1 MVAALDGR
9 FDGFQTKRVHWI
21 RICLNSAYIVIIF
34 SIYVWIFFLRRPSF
48 QRWTVIRVSCCRER
62 NNIACIVVH
71 AVLVTS
77 NCALEMS
84 VNSERFTIRACFIC
98 RTFVDIYIWSNAS
111 VRFRAANCAQFDV
124 FCHSNPISEM
134 NKQKFQTLIVLNR
147 YNTTQSSYFV
157 EIFMLAYAV
166 PWNVDTTL
174 NGCFFP
180 TILSCFRAVR

>member
-98 RTFVDIYIWSNAS
+98 RTFVDIYIFGRTL
-111 VRFRAANCAQFDV
+111 VFD
-124 FCHSNPISEM
+124 SEL
-134 NKQKFQTLIVLNR
+134 QIVLNS
-147 YNTTQSSYFV
+147 TFFV
-157 EIFMLAYAV
+157 IQIQ
-166 PWNVDTTL
+166 
-174 NGCFFP
+174 FP
-180 TILSCFRAVR
+180 KWISRNFKHWLF